1 MVRRHI
7 TAVRLLLI
15 VTDVATA
22 IGLFIGVSWLRFG
35 SEWRE
40 AWLSA
45 GLDWRIAAAGYAVG
59 WVFVFWLHGLYRL
72 RVNWSIRGDMMLILR
87 SITLYAVAVFSALF
101 VLKLPDV
108 SRLLLIQLFLL
119 QLAVAVVLRTALRMS
134 IRAARSRGYNVRYM
148 VVVGTNRS
156 ARDFASR
163 IERHRE
169 LGMRV
174 VGHLR
179 WAGEPQADPRRPILG
194 TVEDL
199 EDVLHSRVVDEVA
212 ICLPATAGELVA
224 TITRLCEEEGKV
236 VRIPINDGGL
246 IVPGGR
252 VESYDG
258 IAVQSLVY
266 GPDRVLGLIAK
277 RLMDVVLATIALV
290 MLSPLLLAIAV
301 WLRAVDGP
309 PVLFRQV
316 RVGLNGRQF
325 NVVKFRT
332 MIPDAEERLA
342 EITSLNEI
350 KGPAFKVTDDPRLSR
365 TGQILR
371 STSLD
376 ELPQLWNVI
385 KGEMS
390 LVGPRPPL
398 PAEVAGYDLWHR
410 RRLSMKPGITGLW
423 QVHARRS
430 EDFDQWV
437 ELDLAYIDRWSLW
450 LDLKIMART
459 VPAMLEGR

>member
-15 VTDVATA
+15 VADVATA
-22 IGLFIGVSWLRFG
+22 IGLFMAVSWLRFG
-35 SEWRE
+35 AEWRV

-45 GLDWRIAAAGYAVG
+45 GLDWRLAAAGYAVG

-119 QLAVAVVLRTALRMS
+119 QLAVAVILRTTLRMS

-148 VVVGTNRS
+148 VVVGTGRS
-156 ARDFASR
+156 AREFASR

-169 LGMRV
+169 LGIRV
-174 VGHLR
+174 VGHLQ
-179 WAGEPQADPRRPILG
+179 WPGEPESHPRRAVLG
-194 TVEDL
+194 TVDDL
-199 EDVLHSRVVDEVA
+199 ETVLHSRVIDEVA
-212 ICLPATAGELVA
+212 VCLPAAAGDLIA

-236 VRIPINDGGL
+236 VRIPLSDSGL
-246 IVPGGR
+246 VVPGGR

-258 IAVQSLVY
+258 IDVQSLVY
-266 GPDRVLGLIAK
+266 GPDRVIGLIAK
-277 RLMDVVLATIALV
+277 RIMDVVLATVLLV
-290 MLSPLLLAIAV
+290 LLSPLLLAIAV
-301 WLRAVDGP
+301 CVRFVDGP
-309 PVLFRQV
+309 PVLFRQL
-316 RVGLNGRQF
+316 RVGLNGRVF
-325 NVVKFRT
+325 HVVKFRT
-332 MIPDAEERLA
+332 MMPDAEARLA
-342 EITSLNEI
+342 EIEALNEI

-365 TGQILR
+365 TGKVLR

-398 PAEVAGYDLWHR
+398 PSEVAGYDLWHR

-430 EDFDQWV
+430 GDFDQWV

-450 LDLKIMART
+450 LDLKIIART